1 MRASSKNGADDGERK
16 EGATSLTA
24 AFDAKTPFAK
34 VGDGTNREGK
44 RRKDRKK
51 MTNENLGNLSEE
63 QRAAVGDKVI
73 ASLEEHKKLAGD
85 EQMLRYIDRKIEEA
99 ERRWGRKPK
108 SPRKRRDK
116 VVHVR
121 FNADE
126 YEMLQKYQEADGD
139 DMAVLVRE
147 LAVEGLYKYFEEQE
161 IVRSMIEARKKGIDL
176 KPAMGHSWEALCNEI
191 ARLKREGKLSVA
203 PEEETSTKE
212 SETC

>member
-1 MRASSKNGADDGERK
+1 
-16 EGATSLTA
+16 
-24 AFDAKTPFAK
+24 
-34 VGDGTNREGK
+34 
-44 RRKDRKK
+44 
-51 MTNENLGNLSEE
+51 MTNENWGNLSEE
-63 QRAAVGDKVI
+63 QRAAAGDKVI
-73 ASLEEHKKLAGD
+73 ASLEEDKKLAGND
-85 EQMLRYIDRKIEEA
+85 QMLRYIDRKIEEA

-176 KPAMGHSWEALCNEI
+176 KPAMGHSWEALCDEI
-191 ARLKREGKLSVA
+191 ERLKREGKLSA
-203 PEEETSTKE
+203 ASEEETSTNE
-212 SETC
+212 GEETR

>member
-1 MRASSKNGADDGERK
+1 
-16 EGATSLTA
+16 
-24 AFDAKTPFAK
+24 
-34 VGDGTNREGK
+34 
-44 RRKDRKK
+44 

-73 ASLEEHKKLAGD
+73 ASLEEDKKLAGD
-85 EQMLRYIDRKIEEA
+85 DQMLRYIDRKIEEA

-191 ARLKREGKLSVA
+191 ARLKREGELSVA
-203 PEEETSTKE
+203 PEEETSTNE
-212 SETC
+212 SEETC

>member
-1 MRASSKNGADDGERK
+1 MNSVGEARGGRVERTGGATPSTIGLSKGKIVCERARNETIERK
-16 EGATSLTA
+16 E
-24 AFDAKTPFAK
+24 K
-34 VGDGTNREGK
+34 E
-44 RRKDRKK
+44 K

-63 QRAAVGDKVI
+63 QRAAAGDKVI

-176 KPAMGHSWEALCNEI
+176 KPAAGHSWEALCDEI
-191 ARLKREGKLSVA
+191 DRLKREGKLSAA
-203 PEEETSTKE
+203 PEAGASTNEGEET
-212 SETC
+212 C